1 MAHAFTNQKVAVL
14 SPTNAGE
21 NPASL
26 LLEERVLREQVA
38 TLYASIRTGSLVQMG
53 ITTIFWIVFYIQLQN
68 KAILVWAAIHF
79 VQSLRVLI
87 SLGHGYARDPDA
99 ASQSGLWE
107 RRHSREVF
115 ITGCIWGLAPWIFLP
130 SDYLALSAVLTLFIL
145 GKFTMGMISMVVSRR
160 AVPCYVVPMALGL
173 SSALIWQGEA
183 MHVFLGCAS
192 IAYAASMMAFSRRLH
207 KMLTDALV
215 VRFEKEAL
223 AEQLSEQVAIT
234 QRASND
240 KTRFF
245 AAASHD
251 LRQPLHAIALF
262 GAVLD
267 KELTGRPEHTHMAR
281 LMDAV
286 HALSV
291 SLDTMLDVSQLDAG
305 VIKPEMRPVPLSPT
319 LEALNQM
326 FAVRA
331 NQKGLELRV
340 RASPLWVHTDPQL
353 LQRMLSNLIENAL
366 KFTVHGG
373 VIVTARAR
381 GDEIWLDVRDS
392 GVGIATEN
400 IDSIFDEFYQVGNAG
415 RNRAQGLGIG
425 LALVRRLSTLL
436 GHPVQVS
443 SRVGKGSR
451 FRVILQ
457 KAQQPS
463 APKKMRSTMSQD
475 SVSLQRLPRRVLVI
489 DDEADICEA
498 IGALLGLHGVTVE
511 AVSNEAEARLAL
523 QRAAQAAIPFEAM
536 LCDYRLQGGMDG
548 LDAALRLRQSFAPEL
563 PFLIITGETAP
574 ARLQRIYD
582 LGVPVLFKPAAAPE
596 LLQALAKLQTR

>member
-1 MAHAFTNQKVAVL
+1 MQPDTAEK
-14 SPTNAGE
+14 
-21 NPASL
+21 PATSL
-26 LLEERVLREQVA
+26 LKDRVLREQISS
-38 TLYASIRTGSLVQMG
+38 LYASIRTGSLVELW
-53 ITTIFWIVFYIQLQN
+53 ITAVFWVVFYLQLHN
-68 KAILVWAAIHF
+68 KAIFIWAAMHF
-79 VQSLRVLI
+79 VENLRTLM
-87 SLGHGYARDPDA
+87 LQAAYARQPDA
-99 ASQSGLWE
+99 ASDSRLWE
-107 RRHSREVF
+107 RRYSREVF
-115 ITGCIWGLAPWIFLP
+115 INGCIWGLAPWMFLP
-130 SDYLALSAVLTLFIL
+130 ADDLALTAVMTMFIL
-145 GKFTMGMISMVVSRR
+145 GKFTIGVISMVVCRR
-160 AVPCYVVPMALGL
+160 AVTRYVVPMALGL
-173 SSALIWQGEA
+173 SSALAWLGDA
-183 MHVFLGCAS
+183 MHFFLGSATV
-192 IAYAASMMAFSRRLH
+192 AYAIVMLAFSRQLH
-207 KMLTDALV
+207 KLLTDALV

-234 QRASND
+234 QRASSE

-267 KELTGRPEHTHMAR
+267 KELTGRAVHAHAER

-286 HALSV
+286 RALSV

-305 VIKPEMRPVPLSPT
+305 VIKPEMRLVPLSRT

-366 KFTVHGG
+366 KFTVRGG
-373 VIVTARAR
+373 VIVMARAR
-381 GDEIWLDVRDS
+381 DEEIWLDVRDS
-392 GVGIATEN
+392 GVGIAAEN

-415 RNRAQGLGIG
+415 RDRAQGLGIG
-425 LALVRRLSTLL
+425 LALVRRLSRLL
-436 GHPVQVS
+436 GHPVHVY
-443 SRVGKGSR
+443 SRVDKGSR
-451 FRVILQ
+451 FRVILP
-457 KAQQPS
+457 KADPTS
-463 APKKMRSTMSQD
+463 SPEKPEPM
-475 SVSLQRLPRRVLVI
+475 VSERAVVIQRLPRRVLVI

-498 IGALLGLHGVTVE
+498 IETLLGLHGVKVE
-511 AVSNEAEARLAL
+511 SVSNEADARQAL
-523 QRAAQAAIPFEAM
+523 QLAAKVSLPFEAL

-563 PFLIITGETAP
+563 PLLIITGETAP

-582 LGVPVLFKPAAAPE
+582 LGVPVLFKPAAAPD
-596 LLQALAKLQTR
+596 LLQALSELVKT